1 MEEDNNKDTDDAD
14 DDEEEENF
22 PCNLTNGLSLWL
34 EQLTIPPNI
43 TKMVSLLSNVCTC
56 TNIFLFPKFPNKIH
70 IWFDLQLRWE

>member
-1 MEEDNNKDTDDAD
+1 MEEDNKDTDEADDD

-43 TKMVSLLSNVCTC
+43 TKWYLFFLMFVHAQTSSSFQSFLTRFTYGL
-56 TNIFLFPKFPNKIH
+56 IFS
-70 IWFDLQLRWE
+70 